1 MTSAPTARMIAD
13 SRPGN
18 AAGTEART
26 GAGHRTGDRTG
37 DRTRKARRLGK
48 GLLAILGVSFL
59 AACGSTPGEGL
70 PCPYTAVLTPTDR
83 VVKFRPGAGR
93 DLTDV
98 EYEARFVGIQ
108 GSCAY
113 GETGVNVQAQVQ
125 MRVSKGP
132 AMTGNVAQV
141 EYFVALIRPQSED
154 MTKETF
160 TSSIPFEGNLTQ
172 VFNAEELSFDI
183 PLSRLDEGPAWRA
196 YVGFQLTEEQ
206 LEYNR
211 KGF

>member
-1 MTSAPTARMIAD
+1 MTSAPTARMNAD

-18 AAGTEART
+18 AAGSEART
-26 GAGHRTGDRTG
+26 GADGRTG
-37 DRTRKARRLGK
+37 KARRLGN
-48 GLLAILGVSFL
+48 GLLAILGVCFL

-108 GSCAY
+108 GTCAY
-113 GETGVNVQAQVQ
+113 GENGVNVQAQVQ

-183 PLSRLDEGPAWRA
+183 PLSRLDAGPAWRA